1 MSDTQRLWND
11 YAACWSAEPADRVA
25 ALGAVAV
32 DEVAYRDPGTEVGS
46 LTELAAYMAGFAQAF
61 PGHRFRIDEVLEHH
75 DRSLA
80 AGPSSAGRTRLRR
93 PASAPPATTKT
104 AASPTSP
111 ASSSRRSWTIDLELW
126 TGLEAVRCPRL
137 SGAEAQPVTGSGGGL
152 VVHVVSP
159 FIVP

>member
-1 MSDTQRLWND
+1 MSDAQRLWND
-11 YAACWSAEPADRVA
+11 YAACWSAEPADRLG

-80 AGPSSAGRTRLRR
+80 RWTQLGGQDETASTGVSAARHYEDGRLADITGFFL
-93 PASAPPATTKT
+93 PA
-104 AASPTSP
+104 
-111 ASSSRRSWTIDLELW
+111 
-126 TGLEAVRCPRL
+126 
-137 SGAEAQPVTGSGGGL
+137 
-152 VVHVVSP
+152 
-159 FIVP
+159 